1 MEKDTVTN
9 EKLAWMISKG
19 FTGLGKR
26 GGGGGKN
33 KTHITTLY
41 HLIN

>member
-19 FTGLGKR
+19 FTGLERRFDGVEDKLDR
-26 GGGGGKN
+26 LTVGICEN
-33 KTHITTLY
+33 
-41 HLIN
+41 